1 MSRLSLIITDLFIIQ
16 NSHFTVGN
24 KEARKSNYNVQA
36 EMSKYYCIVYIA
48 LLATTSTATFSA
60 DYSNTFALVSAVES
74 SRIGDCIY
82 TAFIN
87 RSPSSG
93 RGGTTLNR
101 LICKTNKSIDECLQ
115 FCLILPKYEQKQI
128 DPLKR
133 MGDWPNPLLILPSSV
148 LYRKEYPILC
158 RHEEKIST
166 NSMNLNKIFFLW
178 QTLHDHSLQNTIV
191 EIAISKSIIWVD

>member
-1 MSRLSLIITDLFIIQ
+1 
-16 NSHFTVGN
+16 
-24 KEARKSNYNVQA
+24 
-36 EMSKYYCIVYIA
+36 MSKYYCIVYIA

-60 DYSNTFALVSAVES
+60 DYSNTFALASAVES

-133 MGDWPNPLLILPSSV
+133 KGDWPNPLLILPSSV

-191 EIAISKSIIWVD
+191 DSRSQSLNQLFELIKFQQSFFYSKEFAQT